1 MQAPSIIFIDEIDS
15 ILGARGGANEHDAA
29 RRLKTE
35 FLVQFDGVASSG
47 NDRVVSDDDCCLSD
61 LGQGYRQVMNSRIAG
76 HHNSGCIRPTRKHM
90 LIQALVACCL
100 VDR

>member
-35 FLVQFDGVASSG
+35 FLVQFDGVASTG
-47 NDRVVSDDDCCLSD
+47 NDRVVCV
-61 LGQGYRQVMNSRIAG
+61 GA
-76 HHNSGCIRPTRKHM
+76 
-90 LIQALVACCL
+90 AA
-100 VDR
+100 